1 MIETG
6 TDRTR
11 VLVVGGGMVAHR
23 FTERLRDEDTA
34 RRFDITVVGEEPVRP
49 YDRVHLTDV
58 LRGRAPGELE
68 LGRPLM
74 WSDPCV
80 HLRSGDPVSALN
92 LEQRTAECLS
102 GEVIGWDR
110 LVLAT
115 GADGRRPPIEG
126 VDLPGVFVYRSLDD
140 VLGIARQAE
149 TLLAGRT
156 GLAGSAEPGPPAVVL
171 GGGLLGLEV
180 AGALVEMGLD
190 VTVVQSRGHVLSDQ
204 LDSGGGALLG
214 RLVEEAGV
222 HIHTGARADRIVA
235 GADGAAG
242 AVSCGGDLLEA
253 QLIVMATG
261 VRPRDEL
268 AVAQGIATASHGGI
282 LIDDCC
288 RTNVPDV
295 YAIGDVATVDG
306 ALPGLIAPGNQQA
319 DVLAGLLLGR
329 DGSRLGALDDAAR
342 LKFSGVGAA
351 SFGDAFA
358 TTSGAVSVL
367 YADPTARAYK
377 RLVLSDDGRTL
388 LGGMLVGDDGAYSML
403 RPLLGHELGADPAT
417 FLMPEAASA
426 APSVDLPDDALVCSC
441 NSVTAGQIASA
452 VRDGGCTTVAEISA
466 STQACTTCG
475 SCEPLV
481 RRILDRQLAS
491 MGRTVCHA
499 MCEHFSMS
507 RRELF
512 DAVQIS
518 GARTFSKILE
528 RHGTGGD
535 GCDICK
541 PAIASILAHLTSAH
555 ALDPDRAPLQ
565 DTNDRVLANMQ
576 KDGSYSV
583 VPRIPG
589 GEITPDGLVAIG
601 TIAKEFGL
609 YTKVTGAQR
618 IDMFGARLDELPAI
632 WERLI
637 DAGFESG
644 HAYGKALRNVK
655 SCVGSSWCRYG
666 VRDSVGM
673 AVALELRYRGVRS
686 PHKLKFGV
694 SGCARECAEARSKD
708 VGVIATEKG
717 WNLYVGGNG
726 GQSATLRSAGRGPRR
741 RRAGHRD
748 RQVRRLLHPHGRP
761 APAHRT
767 LGRGSGRRHRGAA
780 AGDLRGFAG
789 YLRRSRRVHAGPCRE
804 LSGRVASGAGGS
816 GAATPVRVLR
826 QCSRQ
831 PRRAPSVC
839 AGACSAPAHPGRG
852 ASRAAGVLEERGQGR
867 RTMTTTATAQHA
879 ESAGAPT
886 VARPGGW
893 RPVCALADLIPGLGA
908 AALVDGEQVALF
920 RLRDDSVR
928 AVQQADPHA
937 DGANVMSRGIVGAQG
952 ALTTLASPLHKELY
966 DLATGTCLDPKG
978 AEPISLRTWPV
989 RVRAGRI
996 EICTRMD

>member
-80 HLRSGDPVSALN
+80 HLRSGDPVSALH
-92 LEQRTAECLS
+92 LEQRTVECLS

-126 VDLPGVFVYRSLDD
+126 VDLPGVFLYRSLDD

-149 TLLAGRT
+149 TLLAGWT
-156 GLAGSAEPGPPAVVL
+156 GSAEPGPPAVVL
-171 GGGLLGLEV
+171 GGGLLGLEA

-491 MGRTVCHA
+491 MGRTVSHA

-583 VPRIPG
+583 
-589 GEITPDGLVAIG
+589 
-601 TIAKEFGL
+601 
-609 YTKVTGAQR
+609 
-618 IDMFGARLDELPAI
+618 
-632 WERLI
+632 
-637 DAGFESG
+637 
-644 HAYGKALRNVK
+644 
-655 SCVGSSWCRYG
+655 
-666 VRDSVGM
+666 GM

-726 GQSATLRSAGRGPRR
+726 GFNPRHSDLLAEDLDDDALVTAIDRFVVYYIRTADRLQRTARWVEDLDGGIEGLRQVIFEDSLGICADLDAYMQDHVESYQDEWRQVLEDPERR
-741 RRAGHRD
+741 RQFVSFVNAPDSHDEHLRYVPERAQHRPIRAGE
-748 RQVRRLLHPHGRP
+748 
-761 APAHRT
+761 
-767 LGRGSGRRHRGAA
+767 RH
-780 AGDLRGFAG
+780 
-789 YLRRSRRVHAGPCRE
+789 E
-804 LSGRVASGAGGS
+804 LQAS
-816 GAATPVRVLR
+816 
-826 QCSRQ
+826 
-831 PRRAPSVC
+831 
-839 AGACSAPAHPGRG
+839 
-852 ASRAAGVLEERGQGR
+852 
-867 RTMTTTATAQHA
+867 
-879 ESAGAPT
+879 
-886 VARPGGW
+886 
-893 RPVCALADLIPGLGA
+893 
-908 AALVDGEQVALF
+908 
-920 RLRDDSVR
+920 
-928 AVQQADPHA
+928 
-937 DGANVMSRGIVGAQG
+937 
-952 ALTTLASPLHKELY
+952 
-966 DLATGTCLDPKG
+966 
-978 AEPISLRTWPV
+978 
-989 RVRAGRI
+989 
-996 EICTRMD
+996 

>member
-126 VDLPGVFVYRSLDD
+126 VDLPGVFLYRSLDD

-171 GGGLLGLEV
+171 GGGLLGLEA

-342 LKFSGVGAA
+342 LKFPGVGAA

-491 MGRTVCHA
+491 MGRTVSHA

-726 GQSATLRSAGRGPRR
+726 GFNPRHSDLLAEDLDDDALVTAIDRFVVYYIRTADRLQRTARWVEDLDGGIEGLRQVIFEDSLGICADLDAYMQDHVESYQDEWRQVLEDPERR
-741 RRAGHRD
+741 RQFVSFVNAPDSHDEHLRYVPERAQHRPIRAGE
-748 RQVRRLLHPHGRP
+748 
-761 APAHRT
+761 
-767 LGRGSGRRHRGAA
+767 RH
-780 AGDLRGFAG
+780 
-789 YLRRSRRVHAGPCRE
+789 E
-804 LSGRVASGAGGS
+804 LQAS
-816 GAATPVRVLR
+816 
-826 QCSRQ
+826 
-831 PRRAPSVC
+831 
-839 AGACSAPAHPGRG
+839 
-852 ASRAAGVLEERGQGR
+852 
-867 RTMTTTATAQHA
+867 
-879 ESAGAPT
+879 
-886 VARPGGW
+886 
-893 RPVCALADLIPGLGA
+893 
-908 AALVDGEQVALF
+908 
-920 RLRDDSVR
+920 
-928 AVQQADPHA
+928 
-937 DGANVMSRGIVGAQG
+937 
-952 ALTTLASPLHKELY
+952 
-966 DLATGTCLDPKG
+966 
-978 AEPISLRTWPV
+978 
-989 RVRAGRI
+989 
-996 EICTRMD
+996 

>member
-80 HLRSGDPVSALN
+80 HLRSGDPVSALH
-92 LEQRTAECLS
+92 LEQRTVECLS

-126 VDLPGVFVYRSLDD
+126 VDLPGVFLYRSLDD

-149 TLLAGRT
+149 TLLAGWT
-156 GLAGSAEPGPPAVVL
+156 GSAEPGPPAVVL
-171 GGGLLGLEV
+171 GGGLLGLEA

-342 LKFSGVGAA
+342 LKFPGVGAA

-491 MGRTVCHA
+491 MGRTVSHA

-583 VPRIPG
+583 
-589 GEITPDGLVAIG
+589 
-601 TIAKEFGL
+601 
-609 YTKVTGAQR
+609 
-618 IDMFGARLDELPAI
+618 
-632 WERLI
+632 
-637 DAGFESG
+637 
-644 HAYGKALRNVK
+644 
-655 SCVGSSWCRYG
+655 
-666 VRDSVGM
+666 GM

-726 GQSATLRSAGRGPRR
+726 GFNPRHSDLLAEDLDDDALVTAIDRFVVYYIRTADRLQRTARWVEDLDGGIEGLRQVIFEDSLGICADLDAYMQDHVESYQDEWRQVLEDPERR
-741 RRAGHRD
+741 RQFVSFVNAPDSHDEHLRYVPERAQHRPIRAGE
-748 RQVRRLLHPHGRP
+748 
-761 APAHRT
+761 
-767 LGRGSGRRHRGAA
+767 RH
-780 AGDLRGFAG
+780 
-789 YLRRSRRVHAGPCRE
+789 E
-804 LSGRVASGAGGS
+804 LQAS
-816 GAATPVRVLR
+816 
-826 QCSRQ
+826 
-831 PRRAPSVC
+831 
-839 AGACSAPAHPGRG
+839 
-852 ASRAAGVLEERGQGR
+852 
-867 RTMTTTATAQHA
+867 
-879 ESAGAPT
+879 
-886 VARPGGW
+886 
-893 RPVCALADLIPGLGA
+893 
-908 AALVDGEQVALF
+908 
-920 RLRDDSVR
+920 
-928 AVQQADPHA
+928 
-937 DGANVMSRGIVGAQG
+937 
-952 ALTTLASPLHKELY
+952 
-966 DLATGTCLDPKG
+966 
-978 AEPISLRTWPV
+978 
-989 RVRAGRI
+989 
-996 EICTRMD
+996 